1 MDATGTQEQGRPAQ
15 KPAIADTQPKGVVP
29 RPPGKQLP
37 LDIPRDAAAV
47 DSDSSPIPGA
57 VLAWMRA
64 VASHA
69 PLRDHVEVLLS
80 GELRL
85 SKTALGF
92 GQAPAKMYEA
102 LYAAGLVKEK
112 HPDRVICTA
121 KLAAAFTAAVE
132 NGKAA

>member
-1 MDATGTQEQGRPAQ
+1 
-15 KPAIADTQPKGVVP
+15 
-29 RPPGKQLP
+29 
-37 LDIPRDAAAV
+37 
-47 DSDSSPIPGA
+47 
-57 VLAWMRA
+57 MRA

-132 NGKAA
+132 NGKAE